1 MIPSK
6 LPHEGTT
13 IFSVMT
19 ALAQEH
25 QAINLAQ
32 GFPDYAAAPDLV
44 DLVRQAMVD
53 GHNQYAPM
61 PGLPAL
67 REAIAQK
74 YAVAHGIAIDGM
86 SEVTITPGATA
97 ALYTAIAAT
106 VRQGDEV
113 IIFDPAYDSYA
124 PSVIVNGGI
133 VRRAH
138 LRPPAY
144 LPDWDEVRALL
155 SPKTVMII
163 INTPHNPTGTM
174 WGDDD
179 LFALA
184 GIVEGTGIVVV
195 SDEVYELIT
204 FDGRRHTSVLHI
216 PALRDRS
223 FVVTSFG
230 KTFHTTGWKIGCCV
244 AAPALTNEFRKVHQ
258 FLSFCVHHPSQ
269 VALAG
274 FLDDPTH
281 YLGLSTWFRE
291 KRDRFRRAVEGSR
304 WTIRPCQGTYFQL
317 LGYDGIA
324 DMSDM
329 EFARYLTVE
338 VGVAAI
344 PLSPFT
350 DSPELSSDLAVRF
363 CFAKQDET
371 IDEAGKR
378 LAAIG

>member
-1 MIPSK
+1 MTSK

-25 QAINLAQ
+25 LAINLAQ
-32 GFPDYAAAPDLV
+32 GFPDYAAAPDLI

-67 REAIAQK
+67 REAIARK
-74 YAVAHGIAIDGM
+74 YEVAHGIAIDGM

-106 VRQGDEV
+106 VRPGDEV

-174 WGDDD
+174 WGVDD
-179 LFALA
+179 LHALG
-184 GIVEGTGIVVV
+184 GIVEATDIVVL

-204 FDGRRHTSVLHI
+204 FDERQHASVLHV
-216 PALRDRS
+216 PALRNRS

-244 AAPALTNEFRKVHQ
+244 AAPALSNEFRKVHQ

-269 VALAG
+269 VALAA
-274 FLDDPTH
+274 FLGEPSH
-281 YLGLSTWFRE
+281 YLGLSRWFRE

-350 DSPELSSDLAVRF
+350 DSPGLSSDLAVRF
-363 CFAKQDET
+363 CFAKKDET
-371 IDEAGKR
+371 LDEAGKR

>member
-1 MIPSK
+1 MTSK
-6 LPHEGTT
+6 LPQEGTT

-32 GFPDYAAAPDLV
+32 GFPDYAAAPDLI

-67 REAIAQK
+67 REAIARK
-74 YAVAHGIAIDGM
+74 YEVAHGISIDGI

-106 VRQGDEV
+106 VHPGDEV

-124 PSVIVNGGI
+124 PSVVVNGGV
-133 VRRAH
+133 VRRAQ

-155 SPKTVMII
+155 SPRTAMII

-179 LFALA
+179 LHALA
-184 GIVEGTGIVVV
+184 EMVEGTDIVVL

-204 FDGRRHTSVLHI
+204 FDGRKHTSVLHV

-244 AAPALTNEFRKVHQ
+244 ASPALTNEFRKVHQ

-269 VALAG
+269 VALAA
-274 FLDDPTH
+274 FLHEPTH
-281 YLGLSTWFRE
+281 YLGLSAWFRQ
-291 KRDRFRRAVEGSR
+291 KRDRFRQALQGSR
-304 WTIRPCQGTYFQL
+304 WTVRPCQGTYFQL
-317 LGYDGIA
+317 LGYEGIA

-350 DSPELSSDLAVRF
+350 DHPGSAPDLAVRF
-363 CFAKQDET
+363 CFAKLDET
-371 IDEAGKR
+371 LDEAGKR